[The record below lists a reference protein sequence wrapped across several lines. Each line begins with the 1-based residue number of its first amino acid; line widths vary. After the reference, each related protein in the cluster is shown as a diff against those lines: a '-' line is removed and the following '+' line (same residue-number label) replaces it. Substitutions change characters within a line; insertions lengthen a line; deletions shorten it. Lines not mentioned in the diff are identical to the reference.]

1 MVKTFTC
8 SLLILFLINPPIYG
22 QTQDVWLRFFDSTGD
37 HVGFADKKGN
47 IKIPAKL
54 SKLTR
59 ADSFYN
65 IIAVAKSSDSLYESY
80 YLLKSGRKVGIDS
93 VYSFD
98 FSFDCESEGKI
109 IFQDKKKNRVGFID
123 QNGEA
128 IIPAIYNYVT
138 PFHNGMALAYRN
150 ARRMCWDEKEDTL
163 NCEHWGWAGG
173 ELILINEKNEILA
186 DSIDLNV
193 SNINWYSAKINQPY
207 IDTSM
212 YIKLKGRNNK
222 VYSFLDYDKE
232 FQKWFYTIFL
242 PALNNPQGN
251 LINLLF
257 TEITFWTDKT
267 GWTSLD
273 RNKFLVKFPYVMVN
287 SRFKTT
293 QLKQISISQ
302 SSLNEL
308 IYNKSIYR
316 KYLNAC
322 EEHNKYRFPLF
333 NVLLTYY
340 KKRER
345 VSEIGEADFDK
356 NYEISSQLEFEF
368 LRTAEGY
375 KLLSAPV
382 RVNL

>member
-1 MVKTFTC
+1 MIKIFTC
-8 SLLILFLINPPIYG
+8 SLLVIFLINSPIFG

-37 HVGFADKKGN
+37 RVGFADKKGM
-47 IKIPAKL
+47 IKIPAKFIK
-54 SKLTR
+54 STR

-65 IIAVAKSSDSLYESY
+65 IIAVAEFNDSLYKSY
-80 YLLKSGRKVGIDS
+80 YLLKNGRKAGIDS

-109 IFQDKKKNRVGFID
+109 IFQDKKKNRVGFLD
-123 QNGEA
+123 QNGQA

-138 PFHNGMALAYRN
+138 PFHNGLALAYRN
-150 ARRMCWDEKEDTL
+150 AKRMCWDEKEDTL
-163 NCEHWGWAGG
+163 NCEHWGWTGG

-186 DSIDLNV
+186 DSVDLNGSHV
-193 SNINWYSAKINQPY
+193 NWYSAKINQTY
-207 IDTSM
+207 IDTSR
-212 YIKLKGRNNK
+212 YIQLKGRNNR

-232 FQKWFYTIFL
+232 FQNWFQAIFL
-242 PALNNPQGN
+242 PTLHNPHGN

-257 TEITFWTDKT
+257 SEITFWTGKT

-273 RNKFLVKFPYVMVN
+273 RKKFLVKFPNVLLN
-287 SRFKTT
+287 SLFQTNR
-293 QLKQISISQ
+293 LKQISISQ

-308 IYNKSIYR
+308 IYNKPIYR
-316 KYLNAC
+316 QYLNAC
-322 EEHNKYRFPLF
+322 GEHNKYRFPLF

-345 VSEIGEADFDK
+345 VNEIGATDFDK
-356 NYEISSQLEFEF
+356 NYEISFQLEFEF
-368 LRTAEGY
+368 LRTSEGY